1 MTHFRPFRN
10 GDPPALA
17 ELWNRGLPE
26 HEVARPLSAHEFDAQ
41 VAGKL
46 HFEAEGLIVAERD
59 APGRRLRPRGVRA
72 GRPVRARSHRLN
84 HALGTVAM
92 LVVEPGPDDPE
103 LERGLI
109 AEAERYLRRR
119 GATVLYAGGQF
130 PLNPFY
136 WGSYGGSEFAGILS
150 AHVAFRRAVVASGY
164 EPVST
169 TELLEADLSAPEP
182 RDPRAPLIRRQARVE
197 VVEDAMPAHWWEA
210 LAIGGFRPTSFRL
223 LARADDLELARAT
236 TWDMSGWG
244 LDDAAAR
251 IGLIGLEVHPEHR
264 RKGFGR
270 HLVGEVLRHAR
281 EQMIASVAV
290 QTRSTNLPA
299 LSLYESLGFA
309 PAETATL
316 YRLPAG
322 VASPA

>member
-59 APGRRLRPRGVRA
+59 ARIVGFAHA
-72 GRPVRARSHRLN
+72 GFGPDDPLAPLHRLN

-92 LVVEPGPDDPE
+92 LVVEPGPEDPE
-103 LERGLI
+103 LEGGLI
-109 AEAERYLRRR
+109 AEAQRYLRDR

-150 AHVAFRRAVVASGY
+150 AHVAFGRAVVASGY

-182 RDPRAPLIRRQARVE
+182 RDPRAPLIRRQARIE
-197 VVEDAMPAHWWEA
+197 VVEDAMPAHWWES
-210 LAIGGFRPTSFRL
+210 LAIGGFRPTCFRL
-223 LARADDLELARAT
+223 LSKADDLELARAT

-244 LDDAAAR
+244 HGDDAAR

-316 YRLPAG
+316 YRLPAT
-322 VASPA
+322 ATPPA

>member
-1 MTHFRPFRN
+1 M
-10 GDPPALA
+10 
-17 ELWNRGLPE
+17 
-26 HEVARPLSAHEFDAQ
+26 
-41 VAGKL
+41 
-46 HFEAEGLIVAERD
+46 
-59 APGRRLRPRGVRA
+59 
-72 GRPVRARSHRLN
+72 
-84 HALGTVAM
+84 
-92 LVVEPGPDDPE
+92 
-103 LERGLI
+103 
-109 AEAERYLRRR
+109 
-119 GATVLYAGGQF
+119 
-130 PLNPFY
+130 
-136 WGSYGGSEFAGILS
+136 
-150 AHVAFRRAVVASGY
+150 ASGY

-169 TELLEADLSAPEP
+169 TELLEADLAAPEP
-182 RDPRAPLIRRQARVE
+182 RDPRAPLIRRQARIE

-210 LAIGGFRPTSFRL
+210 LAIGGFRPTRFRL
-223 LARADDLELARAT
+223 LSKADDLELARAT

-244 LDDAAAR
+244 HDDAAAR

-270 HLVGEVLRHAR
+270 HLVGEILRHAR

-322 VASPA
+322 SPRRLDPPEGARCHGHRFAPAGQRSRESNARILLSNVPWSVYAIPGRRPRQPPRPHDLRPWEPGTHVAFTRT